1 MTILKVWKRIH
12 CPKCEAL
19 IRVRYATDGSFI
31 LQDSKPSLLPPSEQS
46 VPEDFTE
53 AQEIIINTMIE
64 RKIAEAIDKL
74 LDDYDIH
81 EKPLLNEEREED

>member
-1 MTILKVWKRIH
+1 MK
-12 CPKCEAL
+12 CPFCNAP
-19 IRVRYATDGSFI
+19 RV
-31 LQDSKPSLLPPSEQS
+31 EQNDLVKELGKGFS
-46 VPEDFTE
+46 E

-81 EKPLLNEEREED
+81 EKPLLNEEREEDYAKM